1 MKRFVS
7 QLLVVSLMLGLVV
20 AACAPTPVPTATPV
34 PPTPTKVPPT
44 PTPVRTIKLY
54 HFGDVTGPYAP
65 ITLPLVNA
73 FEDALKYINEKG
85 GIRGAKVEH
94 EWMDTGGKLPQAI
107 AAYNKFRE
115 ATPKP
120 IVMLIYGSTEGEALK
135 ERFAEDKIAVLSY
148 SVSDPQLVPP
158 GWIFG
163 ALPAYSDQFG
173 FFIDWLVENWKESRP
188 PKLAFLTWDTAFGKA
203 VLTPACLDYAKK
215 KGVQIVATEFMPMVP
230 VDVSTQL
237 LRIRDAGADWVYSNT
252 LGAAPGVMLKDATRL
267 GLRDKIK
274 FAGGPWAMDWAPI
287 RVAGAAAAEGF
298 VGSQSYASWSEA
310 DNPGIK
316 LLGEQFEKNK
326 RKPEEKALAYIC
338 VWSGV
343 FTLAE
348 AIGKAVD
355 EVGFDKLD
363 GAAVKKAM
371 EALKDYSPQGLTY
384 YTFSPAK
391 HSPAK
396 ARMLQVKGGTLVPIS
411 DWRVIPNLA
420 GK

>member
-7 QLLVVSLMLGLVV
+7 RLLVVSLLLGLVV
-20 AACAPTPVPTATPV
+20 AACGPTPVPTATLV

-135 ERFAEDKIAVLSY
+135 ERFAEDKITVLSY

-163 ALPAYSDQFG
+163 ALP
-173 FFIDWLVENWKESRP
+173 
-188 PKLAFLTWDTAFGKA
+188 
-203 VLTPACLDYAKK
+203 
-215 KGVQIVATEFMPMVP
+215 
-230 VDVSTQL
+230 
-237 LRIRDAGADWVYSNT
+237 
-252 LGAAPGVMLKDATRL
+252 
-267 GLRDKIK
+267 
-274 FAGGPWAMDWAPI
+274 
-287 RVAGAAAAEGF
+287 
-298 VGSQSYASWSEA
+298 
-310 DNPGIK
+310 
-316 LLGEQFEKNK
+316 
-326 RKPEEKALAYIC
+326 
-338 VWSGV
+338 
-343 FTLAE
+343 
-348 AIGKAVD
+348 
-355 EVGFDKLD
+355 
-363 GAAVKKAM
+363 
-371 EALKDYSPQGLTY
+371 
-384 YTFSPAK
+384 
-391 HSPAK
+391 
-396 ARMLQVKGGTLVPIS
+396 
-411 DWRVIPNLA
+411 
-420 GK
+420 